1 MYAFIAR
8 QPILNT
14 EMKTVAYDLLFRD
27 GMTNRFPDVS
37 AEYDPILR

>member
-8 QPILNT
+8 QPIFNT
-14 EMKTVAYDLLFRD
+14 DMNTVAYELLFRD

-37 AEYDPILR
+37 VMVPTC